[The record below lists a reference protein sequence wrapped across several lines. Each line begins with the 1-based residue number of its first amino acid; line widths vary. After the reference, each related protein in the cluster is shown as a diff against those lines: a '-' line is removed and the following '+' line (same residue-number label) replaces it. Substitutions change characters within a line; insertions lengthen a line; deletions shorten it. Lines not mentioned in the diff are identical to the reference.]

1 MTSTAVVAVLAAA
14 LLHAAWN
21 AIAHAV
27 TDRLIGFALIGA
39 AGTVAGA
46 ATAAFAGVPDPAS
59 WPALGLSALLHAGY
73 MGLLMLSYRLGD
85 FGQVYPL
92 ARGTSPWLVAIG
104 AAVLV
109 GETLTPVHLAGVLVV
124 SAGLTALVFA
134 GGVPGRARLP
144 ALGAALLTGVMIAG
158 YTVVDGIGVR
168 ASGDPLAYLAWLMV
182 LEGPWFLIA
191 AAVLRR
197 GALPAQLRPVWRT
210 GAVGGV
216 MSMAAYGLVL
226 WAQTM
231 GDLAAV
237 AALRETGIVFGAV
250 IAALVFREGMGRVK
264 VVSAAVV
271 AVGIALL
278 NL

>member
-1 MTSTAVVAVLAAA
+1 
-14 LLHAAWN
+14 
-21 AIAHAV
+21 
-27 TDRLIGFALIGA
+27 
-39 AGTVAGA
+39 
-46 ATAAFAGVPDPAS
+46 TAAFAGVPAPES
-59 WPALGLSALLHAGY
+59 WPALGLSALLHVGY
-73 MGLLMLSYRLGD
+73 MGFLMLSYRVGD

-92 ARGTSPWLVAIG
+92 ARGTSPWLVALG
-104 AAVLV
+104 AAVLL
-109 GETLTPVHLAGVLVV
+109 GETLTPAHLAGVLVV

-134 GGVPGRARLP
+134 GGVPGRPQLP

-191 AAVLRR
+191 AAAQRR
-197 GALPAQLRPVWRT
+197 GALSAQLRAVWRS
-210 GAVGGV
+210 GALGGV

-231 GDLAAV
+231 GNLAAV
-237 AALRETGIVFGAV
+237 AALRETSIIFGAV
-250 IAALVFREGMGRVK
+250 IAAVVFREGLGRVK

-271 AVGIALL
+271 A
-278 NL
+278 